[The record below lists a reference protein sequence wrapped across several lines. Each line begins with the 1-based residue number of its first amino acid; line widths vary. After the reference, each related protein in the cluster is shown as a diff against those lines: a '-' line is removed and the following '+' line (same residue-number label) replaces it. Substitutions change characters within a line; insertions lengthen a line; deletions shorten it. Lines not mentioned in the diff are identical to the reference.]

1 MELSFWQQTAAFLWS
16 LVLGGA
22 LSVLYGALKFLR
34 FCFSFGK
41 AATFVC
47 DVLFMLTSAVALFMF
62 SLGFL
67 NGAVRV
73 YVLLGA
79 LTGFLTLRLT
89 VGRWFFCLYR
99 PVICLCGKYRNKIFA
114 KCKLFAKK
122 LLKKGLGLL
131 YNVGVKKSENKKG
144 SGHRR
149 FKAGRS
155 SGGQARQ
162 EA

>member
-1 MELSFWQQTAAFLWS
+1 M
-16 LVLGGA
+16 
-22 LSVLYGALKFLR
+22 LYGALKFLR

-89 VGRWFFCLYR
+89 VGRWFFCL
-99 PVICLCGKYRNKIFA
+99 
-114 KCKLFAKK
+114 LFAFVESTETKSSQ
-122 LLKKGLGLL
+122 
-131 YNVGVKKSENKKG
+131 NVNYLQKSY
-144 SGHRR
+144 
-149 FKAGRS
+149 
-155 SGGQARQ
+155 
-162 EA
+162 